1 MYFMI
6 SKDENRRIEL
16 DFSNKK
22 GNVRTVSERLPPEE
36 YDYYK
41 WAKTEDFARNELAK
55 ARKKLGLNIQLFTL
69 REDKFLLCVN
79 EKPAAYLSEEE
90 IEEQRQISEGA
101 FLEQMLFLLPTYKK

>member
-16 DFSNKK
+16 DFSDKNGKL
-22 GNVRTVSERLPPEE
+22 RTVSERFLPEE
-36 YDYYK
+36 YYYYK

-55 ARKKLGLNIQLFTL
+55 ARKKLGFNIQLFTL

-79 EKPAAYLSEEE
+79 EKPAAYLSGKE